1 MEMKMLSLNK
11 FYPLNWNK
19 PSITFGNSCEWGTI
33 CLSIYESIHT
43 DNVDELEATDR
54 IHFKELETEDGSD
67 YVEGVYLDN
76 KLIGS
81 WSYPLVYNP
90 ELYKEIK
97 KTV

>member
-1 MEMKMLSLNK
+1 MLSLNK
-11 FYPLNWNK
+11 FYPLGCTT
-19 PSITFGNSCEWGTI
+19 PAITFGNQSSWMSI
-33 CLSIYESIHT
+33 CQSIYEYFNDDDI
-43 DNVDELEATDR
+43 DELEAADR
-54 IHFKELETEDGSD
+54 IHTKELETDDESD